1 LVDDSRPAATSAAP
15 APNAR
20 RVTRGATEP
29 DRRSGSAHLMM
40 CDRRDAER
48 DAERGG
54 AARATPPT
62 ATQRENA
69 IVTMGEACGPVAER
83 VSVWCAPTNTT
94 RKDRAAATWRFC
106 EIQSLRFSL
115 SSIRALSLGET
126 SKRPPSAFSPRAPA
140 SAAQA
145 SHDPT
150 VLVSLL
156 LLARIT
162 PVHDERHTPG
172 LLSRV

>member
-1 LVDDSRPAATSAAP
+1 
-15 APNAR
+15 
-20 RVTRGATEP
+20 
-29 DRRSGSAHLMM
+29 MM

-69 IVTMGEACGPVAER
+69 IVTMGEASGPVAER

-106 EIQSLRFSL
+106 FI
-115 SSIRALSLGET
+115 AKT
-126 SKRPPSAFSPRAPA
+126 
-140 SAAQA
+140 
-145 SHDPT
+145 
-150 VLVSLL
+150 
-156 LLARIT
+156 
-162 PVHDERHTPG
+162 
-172 LLSRV
+172 